1 MSKAPSFPLPLVK
14 QYFKPFSHLL
24 KQIRGVVLSISH
36 EGQITLECFTVKN
49 FTVNIDKPEAE
60 ATPEFVR
67 LETTAENLYV

>member
-1 MSKAPSFPLPLVK
+1 M
-14 QYFKPFSHLL
+14 
-24 KQIRGVVLSISH
+24 VLSISH
-36 EGQITLECFTVKN
+36 EGQITLECFTVKD